1 MQEEEHQE
9 DLLPQE
15 ESRDPGY
22 LNLQAVIGFN
32 GTIVDGLIL
41 HPDNETIIFPIG
53 NQIVVRNVLKRQDQF
68 LKGHS
73 NYISSLTLSNSG
85 RYLASGQKTYSGFKA
100 DIIIWDL
107 QIMSLIHRFS
117 IHKYYIQSLSFSHDE
132 KYLVSLGGAED
143 NYLIVWDV
151 ETGKAICGNAAGTDV
166 VHQVKYFNRTNDH
179 IVTCQNYG
187 IRIWTVDY
195 NIKKL
200 TFIDVNFGNLKRQ
213 ILCLC
218 VDPYDKFAYC
228 GTKSGDILEID
239 LINGIY
245 KRIGPVKRLFPQGV
259 NCIKM
264 LPNSDI
270 LVGTKDGLVAK
281 VSYTSFKVKAEGK
294 VLGGV
299 SSMALTADSAY
310 FFCGT
315 DQSNIYWIETSSLKN
330 EIRNT
335 CHNDRINDVQFP
347 YEYSGVFGTC
357 GKEDIRIWNS
367 ETRQE
372 HLRIHVPNLEC
383 YCFGFMRDGKSI
395 YSGWHD
401 GKIRTFLPQSGK
413 LLYCI
418 NEAHINGVTAIT
430 ATSDCRKIV
439 SGGMNGEI
447 RIWRISPY
455 QQKMEASLKE
465 HRARVWNI
473 VINSRNDR
481 AFSASSDGSCIE
493 WDISNYTRVAC
504 LFETT
509 MFKQLVYHPDE
520 SQILTTGTDKKITY
534 WDVIDSNE
542 IRSIDG
548 SYDGEINTIAICKS
562 GEYFIT
568 AGEDKQITIWDYDLA
583 TPKWKGIGH
592 SNGINRI
599 AIAPNQEFIVSVGQD
614 GSIFIFETPK
624 EIRLARKDMNMPQ

>member
-1 MQEEEHQE
+1 MEPQYEEANLEG
-9 DLLPQE
+9 PK
-15 ESRDPGY
+15 DPGY
-22 LNLQAVIGFN
+22 LNLMAVIGFN
-32 GTIVDGLIL
+32 GTVIDGLIL
-41 HPDNETIIFPIG
+41 HPDNETLIFPIG
-53 NQIVVRNVLKRQDQF
+53 NQIIVRNVLTRQDQF

-73 NYISSLTLSNSG
+73 NYVSSMTLSNSG

-107 QIMSLIHRFS
+107 QTMSLIHRFS
-117 IHKYYIQSLSFSHDE
+117 IHKYLIQSLSFSYNE
-132 KYLVSLGGAED
+132 KYLVSLGGDED

-151 ETGKAICGNAAGTDV
+151 ETGKAICGNTAGTDF
-166 VHQVKYFNRTNDH
+166 VHQVKFFNKTDEK
-179 IVTCQNYG
+179 IITCQNYG
-187 IRIWTVDY
+187 IRIWKVDY
-195 NIKKL
+195 KAKKF
-200 TFIDVNFGNLKRQ
+200 TYIDVNFGNLKRQ
-213 ILCLC
+213 ILCIC
-218 VDPYDKFAYC
+218 IDPFDKNAYC

-239 LINGIY
+239 LANGIY

-264 LPNSDI
+264 LPNSDL
-270 LVGTKDGLVAK
+270 LVGTKDGLLAK
-281 VSYTSFKVKAEGK
+281 VNFTSFKVKCESK

-299 SSMALTADSAY
+299 TSMALTAESAY
-310 FFCGT
+310 LFCGT
-315 DQSNIYWIETSSLKN
+315 ENSNIYWVETSTLKN

-335 CHNDRINDVQFP
+335 CHSDRINDVQFP

-383 YCFGFMRDGKSI
+383 YCFGFMRNGKSI
-395 YSGWHD
+395 FSGWHD
-401 GKIRTFLPQSGK
+401 GKIRSFLPQSGK
-413 LLYCI
+413 LLFCI

-447 RIWRISPY
+447 RVWRISPY
-455 QQKMEASLKE
+455 EQKMEASLKE
-465 HRARVWNI
+465 HRSRVWNI

-481 AFSASSDGSCIE
+481 AFSASADGSCIE

-548 SYDGEINTIAICKS
+548 SYDGEINSIAICKS
-562 GEYFIT
+562 GEYFVT

-583 TPKWKGIGH
+583 SPMWKGIGH

-599 AIAPNQEFIVSVGQD
+599 AISPNQEFIVSVGQD

-624 EIRLARKDMNMPQ
+624 EIRLAKKDMNMPQ

>member
-1 MQEEEHQE
+1 
-9 DLLPQE
+9 
-15 ESRDPGY
+15 
-22 LNLQAVIGFN
+22 
-32 GTIVDGLIL
+32 
-41 HPDNETIIFPIG
+41 
-53 NQIVVRNVLKRQDQF
+53 
-68 LKGHS
+68 
-73 NYISSLTLSNSG
+73 
-85 RYLASGQKTYSGFKA
+85 
-100 DIIIWDL
+100 
-107 QIMSLIHRFS
+107 
-117 IHKYYIQSLSFSHDE
+117 
-132 KYLVSLGGAED
+132 
-143 NYLIVWDV
+143 
-151 ETGKAICGNAAGTDV
+151 
-166 VHQVKYFNRTNDH
+166 
-179 IVTCQNYG
+179 
-187 IRIWTVDY
+187 
-195 NIKKL
+195 
-200 TFIDVNFGNLKRQ
+200 
-213 ILCLC
+213 
-218 VDPYDKFAYC
+218 
-228 GTKSGDILEID
+228 
-239 LINGIY
+239 
-245 KRIGPVKRLFPQGV
+245 
-259 NCIKM
+259 
-264 LPNSDI
+264 
-270 LVGTKDGLVAK
+270 
-281 VSYTSFKVKAEGK
+281 
-294 VLGGV
+294 
-299 SSMALTADSAY
+299 
-310 FFCGT
+310 
-315 DQSNIYWIETSSLKN
+315 
-330 EIRNT
+330 
-335 CHNDRINDVQFP
+335 
-347 YEYSGVFGTC
+347 
-357 GKEDIRIWNS
+357 
-367 ETRQE
+367 
-372 HLRIHVPNLEC
+372 
-383 YCFGFMRDGKSI
+383 MRDGKSI

-401 GKIRTFLPQSGK
+401 GKIRAFLPQSGK

-465 HRARVWNI
+465 HRARVWDI
-473 VINSRNDR
+473 IINSRNDR

>member
-1 MQEEEHQE
+1 MQEEEHRE
-9 DLLPQE
+9 DLVPPE
-15 ESRDPGY
+15 ESHEPGY

-32 GTIVDGLIL
+32 GTVVDGLIL

-73 NYISSLTLSNSG
+73 NYISAITLSSSG

-166 VHQVKYFNRTNDH
+166 VHQVKYFNTTNAH
-179 IVTCQNYG
+179 IITCQNYG
-187 IRIWTVDY
+187 IRIWTVEY
-195 NIKKL
+195 VTKKL

-218 VDPYDKFAYC
+218 IDPYDKNAYC

-239 LINGIY
+239 LVNGIY

-259 NCIKM
+259 NCIRM

-270 LVGTKDGLVAK
+270 LIGTRDGLIAK
-281 VSYTSFKVKAEGK
+281 VSYTSFKVKVEGK

-299 SSMALTADSAY
+299 TSMALTADSAY

-315 DQSNIYWIETSSLKN
+315 EHSNIYWIETSSLKN
-330 EIRNT
+330 EIRNTCHNDRINDVQFPIRNT

-439 SGGMNGEI
+439 SG
-447 RIWRISPY
+447 
-455 QQKMEASLKE
+455 
-465 HRARVWNI
+465 
-473 VINSRNDR
+473 
-481 AFSASSDGSCIE
+481 SDGSCIE